1 VRRCTTVSIPN
12 NSLRLGSPR
21 VILVAQEGQLL
32 GLVTVKDVL
41 RHEAAVEHAHKNRQA
56 QVIAPDW
63 RDGIW
68 NLDENAAGL
77 EVVLEEALTRV
88 KFAAEGARNLLD
100 RILNRQR
107 TGGWER
113 SNENTRTMAEE
124 YELAPDQR

>member
-1 VRRCTTVSIPN
+1 MIAQ
-12 NSLRLGSPR
+12 SLMRICLTSPR

-56 QVIAPDW
+56 QVVAPDW

-77 EVVLEEALTRV
+77 EVVLEEALSRV
-88 KFAAEGARNLLD
+88 KLATEGVHNLLD
-100 RILNRQR
+100 RVFNRNR
-107 TGGWER
+107 AGAWTR
-113 SNENTRTMAEE
+113 PNDDTRTAAEE